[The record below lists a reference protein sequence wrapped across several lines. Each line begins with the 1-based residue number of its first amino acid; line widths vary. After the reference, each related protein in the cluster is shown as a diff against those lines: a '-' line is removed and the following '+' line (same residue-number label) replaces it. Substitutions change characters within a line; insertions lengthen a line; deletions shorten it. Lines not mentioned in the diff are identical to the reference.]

1 MKQTFL
7 FLILTSLFIV
17 SCNKEECVTCS
28 NGQSSEEVC
37 EDYSSNFTDDQGL
50 PIGDYESFVNYLE
63 RIGYE
68 CK

>member
-37 EDYSSNFTDDQGL
+37 EDYSSNFTDQNGQ
-50 PIGDYESFVNYLE
+50 PIGDFESYVNFLE
-63 RIGYE
+63 SAGFE